1 MQLKGW
7 VRTSLIDYPDHI
19 ATVLFTGGCN
29 FRCPMCHNVDLVL
42 RPETLP
48 DISVAEVL
56 AYLEQRA
63 GRLTGVVLT
72 GGEPTLQNN
81 LAEFLSDVQALGY
94 AVKLDT
100 NGYRPGVLSD
110 LLRQRLLDYVAMDV
124 KAPPEKYAEIAGVPD
139 LAIDRIARSLD
150 ALRDGYVA
158 YEVRTTVMPWLTG
171 DDIAALAQWLAA
183 RFPPHGP
190 RHWVLQPFRAQHTL
204 DESLKDIPPYS
215 TAQLQA
221 LANHARQ
228 WVRAVHVR

>member
-1 MQLKGW
+1 MQIKGW

-29 FRCPMCHNVDLVL
+29 FRCPMCHNADLVL

-48 DISVAEVL
+48 DIPVAEVL

-100 NGYRPGVLSD
+100 NGYRPDVLSE
-110 LLRQRLLDYVAMDV
+110 LVRQRLVDYIAMDV
-124 KAPPEKYAEIAGVPD
+124 KAPPEKYAEVAGLPN

-150 ALRDGYVA
+150 ALRDSHID
-158 YEVRTTVMPWLTG
+158 YEVRTTIMPWLTG

-190 RHWVLQPFRAQHTL
+190 PHWVLQTFHAQYAL
-204 DESLKDIPPYS
+204 DARLHHLTPY
-215 TAQLQA
+215 TPAQLHA
-221 LANHARQ
+221 LAE
-228 WVRAVHVR
+228 HVRRWVLVVSVR